1 MPQAVYSFFDEYD
14 LAGKTIIPCSTH
26 AGSYLTGSPATIREL
41 EPDAK
46 VIDDGFTVAAN
57 RVTTAED
64 DVTAWAEK
72 HELN

>member
-1 MPQAVYSFFDEYD
+1 
-14 LAGKTIIPCSTH
+14 LLH
-26 AGSYLTGSPATIREL
+26 APGSYLTGSPATIREL

-46 VIDDGFTVAAN
+46 VIDDGFAVAAN
-57 RVTTAED
+57 IVTTAED

>member
-14 LAGKTIIPCSTH
+14 LAGKTI
-26 AGSYLTGSPATIREL
+26 
-41 EPDAK
+41 
-46 VIDDGFTVAAN
+46 IDDGFTVAAN

-72 HELN
+72 HELTYSNPTI